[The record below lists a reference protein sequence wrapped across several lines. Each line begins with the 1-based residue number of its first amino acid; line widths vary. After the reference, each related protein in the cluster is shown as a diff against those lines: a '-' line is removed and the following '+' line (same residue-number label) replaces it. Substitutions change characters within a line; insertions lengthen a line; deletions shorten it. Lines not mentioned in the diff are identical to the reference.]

1 MGMMFSFFSFL
12 FLYFHRDETDRL
24 FPSIEEFDGGEKGR
38 DEEGVVG
45 WLRYVVSG
53 NGIYGATITN
63 HLIRG
68 EGFPYRALQVS
79 AAISPARAVT
89 LLPGRIR
96 RSAYSIC
103 GRWGLTGMRKLAEVN
118 LAVARLDIRRHAPP
132 PPTFLWTSLVIIT
145 LSFNRVSPLITLARS
160 IDLSSA
166 TISTIQLV
174 STAS

>member
-1 MGMMFSFFSFL
+1 MGRSFLFSFFSFL
-12 FLYFHRDETDRL
+12 LLLLFLFLYCEMDRWVL
-24 FPSIEEFDGGEKGR
+24 PISIEELEEKKAETRRESSGGC
-38 DEEGVVG
+38 
-45 WLRYVVSG
+45 YVVSG

-118 LAVARLDIRRHAPP
+118 LAVARLDIRRHAAQR
-132 PPTFLWTSLVIIT
+132 FSGRRSL
-145 LSFNRVSPLITLARS
+145 
-160 IDLSSA
+160 
-166 TISTIQLV
+166 
-174 STAS
+174 